1 MSNEEIEEYLARLD
15 DEVLLFK
22 QRLFKLSWYMRG
34 GVSSHDLFHTYTFDD
49 FNILDN
55 IVKENIETTKKVN
68 LPLL

>member
-34 GVSSHDLFHTYTFDD
+34 GVSSYDLFHVYSFEDRNLMST
-49 FNILDN
+49 IA
-55 IVKENIETTKKVN
+55 KEHIEMTKKTGMN
-68 LPLL
+68 LS